1 MILSQKFVFRPARSA
16 SQNRCRFDY
25 LRSTTLTES
34 RAEGLDGAAGAVG
47 AGAAD
52 RSGTESGPGGAGGGG
67 SDSGGTI
74 AALCKQQI
82 S

>member
-1 MILSQKFVFRPARSA
+1 MMLH

-34 RAEGLDGAAGAVG
+34 RADDLDGAAEAAGAGAVG
-47 AGAAD
+47 AGAAGG
-52 RSGTESGPGGAGGGG
+52 SGTESGAGGAGGGG